1 VPLVLAVANLKG
13 GVGKSTL
20 ALNMATTLHHAKRR
34 TLLVDTDGQGT
45 CRTWAAVASDAEQ
58 DGPPVVAVDGRSLRR
73 DLERVSAGFDVVILD
88 TSPRLGAEVRAAMLV
103 ADLVLL
109 PVVPGAADVWALRET
124 VAVLDEARGLRPEI
138 QMGVVLNRASRTTLT
153 GVTRSALEELKV
165 PVLGALGDRVA
176 FGEATAKGLGVVTY
190 APGSKAAAEIEE
202 LVGAVLKAVQGE
214 SEGKKRWRGK
224 KKTS

>member
-1 VPLVLAVANLKG
+1 MPLVLAVANLKG
-13 GVGKSTL
+13 GVGKSTV
-20 ALNMATTLHHAKRR
+20 ALNMATTLHNAKRR

-45 CRTWAAVASDAEQ
+45 CRTWAAVASDAGQ

-73 DLERVSAGFDVVILD
+73 DLYRVAAGFDVVILD
-88 TSPRLGAEVRAAMLV
+88 TSPRLGTEMRAAILM

-138 QMGVVLNRASRTTLT
+138 RVGVVLNRASRTTLT
-153 GVTRSALEELKV
+153 GVTRAALVELKV
-165 PVLGALGDRVA
+165 PVLGTLGDRVA

-190 APGSKAAAEIEE
+190 APESKAAQEVEA
-202 LVGAVLKAVQGE
+202 LVNAVLKAVHGE
-214 SEGKKRWRGK
+214 DEGKKRWRTK
-224 KKTS
+224 RKTS

>member
-1 VPLVLAVANLKG
+1 MPLVLAVANLKG
-13 GVGKSTL
+13 GVGKSTV
-20 ALNMATTLHHAKRR
+20 ALNMATTLHYAKRR

-45 CRTWAAVASDAEQ
+45 CRMWAAVASDAEA

-73 DLERVSAGFDVVILD
+73 DLERVAAGFDVVILD

-138 QMGVVLNRASRTTLT
+138 LVGVVLNRASRTTLT
-153 GVTRSALEELKV
+153 GVTRSALDDLKV
-165 PVLGALGDRVA
+165 PVLGTLGDRVA

-190 APGSKAAAEIEE
+190 APNSKAAAEVEE
-202 LVGAVLKAVQGE
+202 LVEAVLKAVQGE
-214 SEGKKRWRGK
+214 SEGKKKRWRA